1 MSQRRC
7 CCGGS
12 GGNCYCFC
20 FEVTAKHVQQ
30 CALTCSVTP
39 CTISEDECRSFTVNN
54 TYTPGLAELGPQQ
67 FVVATDPDPNTCDCY
82 GESCVYTWTP
92 SSTTFARDICFTAI
106 NFSTIPQTTSS
117 GEIGVAFNNAPACPG
132 GCNTCCGPNRY
143 IYRITYYAYIPAQTV
158 TGACGDVTYV
168 NLGTP
173 PSGNAWY
180 TEFQVEYC
188 YYPDADPCTMT
199 LFRISGSGIDALASY
214 GPDQG
219 TGDSCDCGGTVG
231 ADCTFTATGSNCVPF
246 TGTFA
251 TLYTLAGSPPMTL
264 TCSKCECPE

>member
-7 CCGGS
+7 CCGG

-30 CALTCSVTP
+30 CALTCAVTP

-67 FVVATDPDPNTCDCY
+67 FVVATDPEPNTCDCY
-82 GESCVYTWTP
+82 GEACVYTWTP
-92 SSTTFARDICFTAI
+92 SSTTFNRDLCFTATG
-106 NFSTIPQTTSS
+106 STPLPQSSSS
-117 GEIGVAFNNAPACPG
+117 GDISVLFQNAPACPA

-143 IYRITYYAYIPAQTV
+143 IYRITYSAVIDAQTV
-158 TGACGDVTYV
+158 SGACGNVTYI
-168 NLGTP
+168 NIGTLP
-173 PSGNAWY
+173 DGDAWL
-180 TEFQVEYC
+180 TSFVVEYC
-188 YYPDADPCTMT
+188 YDPDSDPCTMT
-199 LFRISGSGIDALASY
+199 LFRINGTGIDALASY
-214 GPDQG
+214 GPDQA